1 MITKKCR
8 QCGKEFTLTDGEIDF
23 FKSKGLELPNRCA
36 ECRKKNKA
44 ARNAHASDSKKRPI
58 SVGIVVLLILALAFG
73 YGISQINS
81 AKLSNND
88 VTDIGETISTAV
100 TEAEATAE
108 VTETSTVTEAEATAE
123 VTETSTVTETETTA
137 EVTETSTVTETETT
151 SETTETSTFAESA
164 ETEIPAKQYCFRN
177 SELLNEHYK
186 SHGIDM
192 GFASAEEYEK
202 AAAAVIDAPGVLH
215 KYEKEDNDD
224 VYYLESTNE
233 IVIVSTDGFI
243 RTYFKPDRGKD
254 YFDEQ

>member
-44 ARNAHASDSKKRPI
+44 AKNAHASDNKKRPI

-100 TEAEATAE
+100 TEAETTAE
-108 VTETSTVTEAEATAE
+108 VTEASTVTEA
-123 VTETSTVTETETTA
+123 ETTA
-137 EVTETSTVTETETT
+137 EVTEASTVTETETT
-151 SETTETSTFAESA
+151 SETTETSTIAESA

-186 SHGIDM
+186 SHGIEM

-224 VYYLESTNE
+224 VYYLENTNE

>member
-44 ARNAHASDSKKRPI
+44 AKNAHSSDSKKRPI

-100 TEAEATAE
+100 TEAE
-108 VTETSTVTEAEATAE
+108 
-123 VTETSTVTETETTA
+123 TTA
-137 EVTETSTVTETETT
+137 EVTEASTVTEAETT

-186 SHGIDM
+186 DHGIEM

>member
-23 FKSKGLELPNRCA
+23 FKSKGLEIPNRCA

-44 ARNAHASDSKKRPI
+44 AKNAHASDSKKRPI

-100 TEAEATAE
+100 TEAETTAE
-108 VTETSTVTEAEATAE
+108 VTEASTVTEAEATAE
-123 VTETSTVTETETTA
+123 VTETSTI
-137 EVTETSTVTETETT
+137 TETETT

-186 SHGIDM
+186 SHGIEM

>member
-44 ARNAHASDSKKRPI
+44 AKNAHASDSKKRPI

-108 VTETSTVTEAEATAE
+108 VTETSTVTE
-123 VTETSTVTETETTA
+123 
-137 EVTETSTVTETETT
+137 TETT
-151 SETTETSTFAESA
+151 SETTETSTIAESA

-177 SELLNEHYK
+177 SELLTEHYT
-186 SHGIDM
+186 SHGIEM

>member
-44 ARNAHASDSKKRPI
+44 AKNAHASDSKKRPI

-73 YGISQINS
+73 YAISQINS

-100 TEAEATAE
+100 TEAETTAE
-108 VTETSTVTEAEATAE
+108 VTETSTVTEAE
-123 VTETSTVTETETTA
+123 
-137 EVTETSTVTETETT
+137 TT
-151 SETTETSTFAESA
+151 SETTETSTIAESA

-186 SHGIDM
+186 SHGIEM

>member
-88 VTDIGETISTAV
+88 VTYIGETISTA
-100 TEAEATAE
+100 
-108 VTETSTVTEAEATAE
+108 VTEAEATAE

-151 SETTETSTFAESA
+151 SETTETSTIAESA

-202 AAAAVIDAPGVLH
+202 AAAAVIDAPSVLH

>member
-1 MITKKCR
+1 M
-8 QCGKEFTLTDGEIDF
+8 TDGEIDF

-44 ARNAHASDSKKRPI
+44 AKNAHASDSKKRPI

-100 TEAEATAE
+100 TEAETTAE
-108 VTETSTVTEAEATAE
+108 VTETSTVTEAE
-123 VTETSTVTETETTA
+123 TTA
-137 EVTETSTVTETETT
+137 EVTETSTI
-151 SETTETSTFAESA
+151 SESA

-177 SELLNEHYK
+177 SELLDEHYK
-186 SHGIDM
+186 SHGIEM

>member
-44 ARNAHASDSKKRPI
+44 AKNAHASDPKKRPI

-100 TEAEATAE
+100 TEAE
-108 VTETSTVTEAEATAE
+108 
-123 VTETSTVTETETTA
+123 TTA
-137 EVTETSTVTETETT
+137 EVTEASTVTEAETT

-186 SHGIDM
+186 DHGIEM

>member
-44 ARNAHASDSKKRPI
+44 AKNAPASDSKKRPI

-100 TEAEATAE
+100 TEAETTAE

-123 VTETSTVTETETTA
+123 V
-137 EVTETSTVTETETT
+137 
-151 SETTETSTFAESA
+151 TETSTFAESA

-186 SHGIDM
+186 SHGIEM

-224 VYYLESTNE
+224 VYYLENTNE

>member
-44 ARNAHASDSKKRPI
+44 AKNAHASDSKKRPI

-100 TEAEATAE
+100 TEAE
-108 VTETSTVTEAEATAE
+108 
-123 VTETSTVTETETTA
+123 TTA
-137 EVTETSTVTETETT
+137 EVTEASTVTEAETT

-186 SHGIDM
+186 DHGIEM

>member
-44 ARNAHASDSKKRPI
+44 AKNAHASDSKKRPI
-58 SVGIVVLLILALAFG
+58 SVCIVVLLILALAFG

-100 TEAEATAE
+100 TEAETTAE
-108 VTETSTVTEAEATAE
+108 VTETSTVTEAE
-123 VTETSTVTETETTA
+123 
-137 EVTETSTVTETETT
+137 TT
-151 SETTETSTFAESA
+151 SETTETSTISESA

-186 SHGIDM
+186 DHGIEM

-224 VYYLESTNE
+224 VYYLENTNE

>member
-44 ARNAHASDSKKRPI
+44 AKNAHASDSKKRPI

-100 TEAEATAE
+100 TEAE
-108 VTETSTVTEAEATAE
+108 
-123 VTETSTVTETETTA
+123 TTA

-151 SETTETSTFAESA
+151 SETTETSTIAESA

-186 SHGIDM
+186 SHGIEM

-224 VYYLESTNE
+224 VYYLENTNE

>member
-44 ARNAHASDSKKRPI
+44 AKNAPASDSKKRPI

-100 TEAEATAE
+100 TEAE
-108 VTETSTVTEAEATAE
+108 
-123 VTETSTVTETETTA
+123 TTA

-177 SELLNEHYK
+177 SELLDEHYK
-186 SHGIDM
+186 SHGIEM

-224 VYYLESTNE
+224 VYYLENTNE

>member
-44 ARNAHASDSKKRPI
+44 AKNAHASDSKKRPI

-100 TEAEATAE
+100 TEAE
-108 VTETSTVTEAEATAE
+108 
-123 VTETSTVTETETTA
+123 TTA

-177 SELLNEHYK
+177 SELLDEHYK
-186 SHGIDM
+186 DHGIEM

>member
-44 ARNAHASDSKKRPI
+44 AKNAHASDSKKRPI

-100 TEAEATAE
+100 TEAETTAE
-108 VTETSTVTEAEATAE
+108 VTETSTVTEAE
-123 VTETSTVTETETTA
+123 
-137 EVTETSTVTETETT
+137 TT
-151 SETTETSTFAESA
+151 SETTETSTISESA

-177 SELLNEHYK
+177 SELLDEHYK
-186 SHGIDM
+186 DHGIEM

>member
-1 MITKKCR
+1 MEGYRTMITKKCR

-44 ARNAHASDSKKRPI
+44 AKNAHASDSKKRPI

-88 VTDIGETISTAV
+88 VTDIGETISTAL
-100 TEAEATAE
+100 TEA
-108 VTETSTVTEAEATAE
+108 
-123 VTETSTVTETETTA
+123 ETTA
-137 EVTETSTVTETETT
+137 EVTETSTF
-151 SETTETSTFAESA
+151 SESA
-164 ETEIPAKQYCFRN
+164 ETEIPAKQYHFRN

-186 SHGIDM
+186 DHGIEM

-202 AAAAVIDAPGVLH
+202 AAAAVIDALGVLH

>member
-44 ARNAHASDSKKRPI
+44 AKNAHASDSKKRPI

-108 VTETSTVTEAEATAE
+108 VTETSTVTE
-123 VTETSTVTETETTA
+123 
-137 EVTETSTVTETETT
+137 TETT
-151 SETTETSTFAESA
+151 SETTETSTIAESA

-186 SHGIDM
+186 SHGIEM

-224 VYYLESTNE
+224 VYYLENTNE

>member
-44 ARNAHASDSKKRPI
+44 AKNAHASDSKKRPI
-58 SVGIVVLLILALAFG
+58 FVGIVVLLILALAFG

-100 TEAEATAE
+100 TEAETTAE
-108 VTETSTVTEAEATAE
+108 VTETSTVTEAE
-123 VTETSTVTETETTA
+123 TTA
-137 EVTETSTVTETETT
+137 EVTETSTI
-151 SETTETSTFAESA
+151 SESA

-186 SHGIDM
+186 SHGIEM

-224 VYYLESTNE
+224 VYYLENTNE

>member
-44 ARNAHASDSKKRPI
+44 AKNAHASDSKKRPI

-100 TEAEATAE
+100 TEAETTAE
-108 VTETSTVTEAEATAE
+108 VTETSTVTEAE
-123 VTETSTVTETETTA
+123 TTA
-137 EVTETSTVTETETT
+137 EV
-151 SETTETSTFAESA
+151 TETSTFAESA

-186 SHGIDM
+186 SHGIEM
-192 GFASAEEYEK
+192 GFASAEEYGK

-224 VYYLESTNE
+224 VYYLENTNE

>member
-44 ARNAHASDSKKRPI
+44 AKNAHASDSKKRPI

-108 VTETSTVTEAEATAE
+108 VTETSTVTEAE
-123 VTETSTVTETETTA
+123 TTA

-151 SETTETSTFAESA
+151 SETTETSTIAESA

-177 SELLNEHYK
+177 SELLDEHYK
-186 SHGIDM
+186 DHGIEM

>member
-44 ARNAHASDSKKRPI
+44 AKNAHASDSKKRPI

-100 TEAEATAE
+100 TEAE
-108 VTETSTVTEAEATAE
+108 
-123 VTETSTVTETETTA
+123 TTA

-151 SETTETSTFAESA
+151 SETTETSTIAESA

-186 SHGIDM
+186 SHGIEM

>member
-44 ARNAHASDSKKRPI
+44 AKNAHASDSKKRPI

-100 TEAEATAE
+100 TEAETTAE
-108 VTETSTVTEAEATAE
+108 VTETSTVTEAE
-123 VTETSTVTETETTA
+123 TTA
-137 EVTETSTVTETETT
+137 EVTETSTI
-151 SETTETSTFAESA
+151 SESA

-177 SELLNEHYK
+177 SELLDEHYK
-186 SHGIDM
+186 SHGIEM

>member
-44 ARNAHASDSKKRPI
+44 AKNAHASDSKKRPI

-88 VTDIGETISTAV
+88 VTDIGETVSTAV
-100 TEAEATAE
+100 TEA
-108 VTETSTVTEAEATAE
+108 
-123 VTETSTVTETETTA
+123 ETTA
-137 EVTETSTVTETETT
+137 EVTETSTVTEAETT

-186 SHGIDM
+186 SHGIEM

>member
-44 ARNAHASDSKKRPI
+44 AKNAHASDSKKRPI

-108 VTETSTVTEAEATAE
+108 VTETSTVTE
-123 VTETSTVTETETTA
+123 
-137 EVTETSTVTETETT
+137 TETT
-151 SETTETSTFAESA
+151 SETTETSTIAESA

-186 SHGIDM
+186 SHGIEM

>member
-44 ARNAHASDSKKRPI
+44 AKNAHASDSKKRPI

-108 VTETSTVTEAEATAE
+108 VTETSTI
-123 VTETSTVTETETTA
+123 
-137 EVTETSTVTETETT
+137 TETETT

-186 SHGIDM
+186 SHGIEM

>member
-44 ARNAHASDSKKRPI
+44 AKNAHASDSKKRPI

-108 VTETSTVTEAEATAE
+108 VTETSTVTE
-123 VTETSTVTETETTA
+123 
-137 EVTETSTVTETETT
+137 TETT
-151 SETTETSTFAESA
+151 SETTETSTIAESA

-186 SHGIDM
+186 DHGIEM

>member
-44 ARNAHASDSKKRPI
+44 AKNAHASDNKKRPI

-100 TEAEATAE
+100 TEAE
-108 VTETSTVTEAEATAE
+108 
-123 VTETSTVTETETTA
+123 TTA

-151 SETTETSTFAESA
+151 SETTETSTIAESA

-186 SHGIDM
+186 DHGIEM

>member
-44 ARNAHASDSKKRPI
+44 AKNAHASDSKKRPI

-73 YGISQINS
+73 YAISQINS

-100 TEAEATAE
+100 TEA
-108 VTETSTVTEAEATAE
+108 
-123 VTETSTVTETETTA
+123 ETTA

-177 SELLNEHYK
+177 SELLDEHYK
-186 SHGIDM
+186 SHGIEM